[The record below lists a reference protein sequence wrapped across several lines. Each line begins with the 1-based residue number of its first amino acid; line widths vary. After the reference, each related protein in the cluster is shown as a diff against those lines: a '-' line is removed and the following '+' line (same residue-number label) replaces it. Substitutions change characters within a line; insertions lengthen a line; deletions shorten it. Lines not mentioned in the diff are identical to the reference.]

1 MHYLLF
7 ILLGL
12 GASAHVVVIN
22 IADYP
27 PPRDRRPIVERA
39 ARRPGCLVGCRRAT
53 PRDDF
58 WQRPDARLGRYLGV
72 IGAGLGASAA
82 TALASGFAKKTHIG
96 VNAQRS

>member
-27 PPRDRRPIVERA
+27 PPE
-39 ARRPGCLVGCRRAT
+39 LVG
-53 PRDDF
+53 
-58 WQRPDARLGRYLGV
+58 RLWGVLVAGPVASLVAGSLLREMIAGSDPMPGLAAILGV

-82 TALASGFAKKTHIG
+82 TALAAGFAKKTQMG
-96 VNAQRS
+96 R